1 MHNKRE
7 VRLILFFL
15 YLQWGH
21 LSQVSLAL
29 YKGWC
34 QANLNSL
41 SKHKPCLMG
50 KVWFHKQIHASLM
63 LCRQT
68 PIMINMW
75 HLGPVHSVMHLY
87 HSENCLAA
95 CLLQFREI
103 RIFRDSLQLSHALL
117 TSGSL
122 IFHNFF
128 LIFLARGGVEAL
140 SWALCKSLSDVE
152 GRGAGSRLPGL
163 ASHQLGWPPSLT
175 LAQPNACTHSL
186 AFSPEKRVL
195 ASAGALPK
203 KEGPTEAP
211 ACPPMAPVRRWLWG
225 APRRVLGSIIVHGSS
240 RQCPSVL
247 LPHRSH

>member
-203 KEGPTEAP
+203 KRRANWGTCMSSNGPSEKVALRSTKEG
-211 ACPPMAPVRRWLWG
+211 
-225 APRRVLGSIIVHGSS
+225 LGVHHS
-240 RQCPSVL
+240 PWVF
-247 LPHRSH
+247 

>member
-1 MHNKRE
+1 MHNERE

-21 LSQVSLAL
+21 LSQASLAL

-41 SKHKPCLMG
+41 SKLKPCLMG

-68 PIMINMW
+68 PVMINMW

-103 RIFRDSLQLSHALL
+103 RIFRDTLQLSHALL

-140 SWALCKSLSDVE
+140 FWALCKSLSDVE
-152 GRGAGSRLPGL
+152 GGEQGPDCL
-163 ASHQLGWPPSLT
+163 AWPPTIWADLPHWP
-175 LAQPNACTHSL
+175 LPNPMHAPTL
-186 AFSPEKRVL
+186 AFSPEKWVL

-203 KEGPTEAP
+203 KKGQLRHLHVLQWPQWEGGFEEHQE
-211 ACPPMAPVRRWLWG
+211 G
-225 APRRVLGSIIVHGSS
+225 LGVHHS
-240 RQCPSVL
+240 PWVF
-247 LPHRSH
+247 